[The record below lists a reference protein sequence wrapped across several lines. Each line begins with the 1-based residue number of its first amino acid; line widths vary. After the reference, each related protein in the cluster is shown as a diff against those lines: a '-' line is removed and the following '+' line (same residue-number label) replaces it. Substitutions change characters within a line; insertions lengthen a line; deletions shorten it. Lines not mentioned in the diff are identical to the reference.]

1 MSTTLIILGVLGLAV
16 WFWFDSM
23 QAREKAVSGARRY
36 CRQHDVQF
44 LDDTVALG
52 WLRLRRQDGVLHF
65 LRIYVFEYAASGAT
79 RQRGVVA
86 IFGRHLLQI
95 RLES

>member
-1 MSTTLIILGVLGLAV
+1 MPTSLIVLAVLGLGV

-23 QAREKAVSGARRY
+23 QAREQAVSGARSY
-36 CRQHDVQF
+36 CRRHEVQF

-52 WLRLRRQDGVLHF
+52 WLGLRRRGGMLQF
-65 LRIYVFEYAASGAT
+65 LRVYSFEYTTFGDT
-79 RQRGVVA
+79 RRHGVVA
-86 IFGRHLLQI
+86 VFGRQLLQI